1 MFRFGLIKFYPM
13 SHNNF
18 YIIGLVNFCWVMKI
32 CMSFIFV
39 VPLSHL
45 DKTYKIQ
52 NIQSNP
58 SLKIVSS
65 YLFTDDTRR
74 LE

>member
-1 MFRFGLIKFYPM
+1 MFRFGPIKFYPM

-52 NIQSNP
+52 NTIDP
-58 SLKIVSS
+58 LPKIVSS